1 MAPADSPHD
10 KLFKAAFGAPAAMR
24 GLLASVL
31 PASIVQRLDL
41 ATLAPFPG
49 SFVAPSL
56 AAFHSDLL
64 FTCRFAGRPA
74 YVYVLVEHKSRGE
87 RWVALQLLGYSV
99 AIWHR
104 HLATHAGAERL
115 PPIIPLVVS
124 HDPLGGSAPR
134 RLGDLLDPLATE
146 LAELARL
153 TPHFDLVI
161 DDLGRAT
168 DAELEGRAMGLF
180 ATLAAIFLRDARH
193 PERVLPTLRRA
204 ARLLGELRDAP
215 SGGHAVTLLLRC
227 LCVVGDANA
236 DEVSEIV
243 EQSLPDAKELIM
255 TIAEQWEQRGMQK
268 GLEQGLEQ
276 GREQGHRQALLAT
289 LRKQLEL
296 RFGPLDAADLARLEA
311 ADVDSLDRSAERVLT
326 ATTVNEVLGG

>member
-1 MAPADSPHD
+1 MTAPDSPHD
-10 KLFKAAFGAPAAMR
+10 KLFKAAFGAPEAMR
-24 GLLASVL
+24 GFLASVL
-31 PASIVQRLDL
+31 PTGIVRRLDL
-41 ATLAPFPG
+41 ATLAPVPG

-64 FTCRFAGRPA
+64 FSCRFAGRPA

-87 RWVALQLLGYSV
+87 RWVALQLLGYSA
-99 AIWHR
+99 AIWQR
-104 HLATHAGAERL
+104 HVATHAGADRL

-124 HDPLGGSAPR
+124 HGPLGWSAPR

-153 TPHFDLVI
+153 TPHFDLVV

-180 ATLAAIFLRDARH
+180 ATIAAFFLRDARH
-193 PERVLPTLRRA
+193 PERVLPTLRRV

-215 SGGHAVTLLLRC
+215 SGGHAVTLLLRY

-243 EQSLPDAKELIM
+243 EQSLPDSKELIM
-255 TIAEQWEQRGMQK
+255 TIAEQWEQRGLQK
-268 GLEQGLEQ
+268 GLEQ
-276 GREQGHRQALLAT
+276 GREQGHRQALLGM
-289 LRKQLEL
+289 LLKQLEL

-311 ADVDSLDRSAERVLT
+311 ADLDSLGRSAERVLT